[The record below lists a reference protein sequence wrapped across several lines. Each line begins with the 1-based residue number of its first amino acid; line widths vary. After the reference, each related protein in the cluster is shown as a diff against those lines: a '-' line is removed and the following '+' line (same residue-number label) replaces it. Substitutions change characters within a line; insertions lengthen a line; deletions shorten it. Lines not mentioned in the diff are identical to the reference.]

1 MAAYRFV
8 NAVPT
13 VEEHGALAVAVGWHD
28 AFRWESMPASLAGS
42 VCGVVAYAGD
52 GQPVAMGRVVG
63 DGAFYFYIQDVVVHP
78 DHRRQGLGREVMRRL
93 RGQILERSGGDCF
106 VGLFSTPEAVELY
119 AGEGFATE
127 SMTGMWQ
134 VVRPG

>member
-1 MAAYRFV
+1 VAYRFV

-13 VEEHGALAVAVGWHD
+13 LEEHSTLAVAVGWQD
-28 AFRWESMPASLAGS
+28 ALRWEAMPASLAAS
-42 VCGVVAYAGD
+42 VCGVVAYADD

-63 DGAFYFYIQDVVVHP
+63 DGAFYFYIQDVAVHP

-93 RGQILERSGGDCF
+93 RSEILERSGGDCF
-106 VGLFSTPEAVELY
+106 VGLFSTPAAVELY
-119 AGEGFATE
+119 AGERFGTE

-134 VVRPG
+134 VLRPA